1 MTEPYHTS
9 SRQTGPVYKLDIG
22 HVNELSYVSAVPNSS
37 YFGDEYHQNIFLLW
51 FQFHRAKHNSYL
63 TNRGFSTTSAEND
76 ECKDSWAVK
85 KWNSDINYYR
95 NTGKASKINQS
106 YECNIDKPSLA
117 TKEIKT
123 LVREEP

>member
-1 MTEPYHTS
+1 MYQQFQIALTLEMNTIKIYFYCDFSFTE
-9 SRQTGPVYKLDIG
+9 RNCI
-22 HVNELSYVSAVPNSS
+22 LSEQEHS
-37 YFGDEYHQNIFLLW
+37 G
-51 FQFHRAKHNSYL
+51 RRKRKHNSYL